1 MKSILEKHS
10 VHSQE
15 VGELS
20 LKGLKQMGLTELLIM
35 EQGVSML
42 LMITDMT
49 LLKSTTMIMTMS
61 NTNKAITTI
70 AIRTIIMIITVIE
83 FIVLTIIAVKTLAV
97 DTLAVKTLAVTIKPQ
112 ITRLLNNIQGL

>member
-1 MKSILEKHS
+1 M
-10 VHSQE
+10 
-15 VGELS
+15 
-20 LKGLKQMGLTELLIM
+20 KGLKQMGLTELLIM

-49 LLKSTTMIMTMS
+49 LLKSTTMIITMS

-112 ITRLLNNIQGL
+112 IARLLNNLQGL

>member
-1 MKSILEKHS
+1 MSFAVVMKSILEKHS

-20 LKGLKQMGLTELLIM
+20 LKGLKQMSLTELLIM

-49 LLKSTTMIMTMS
+49 LLKSTTMIITMS

-97 DTLAVKTLAVTIKPQ
+97 TIKPQ